1 MHQNTLLDFLISI
14 LMIGSL
20 FYINREQIVNKMM
33 IHLFESQEMIIIK
46 LVLKEKNI
54 VGYFK

>member
-33 IHLFESQEMIIIK
+33 IHLFESQEMTIII

-54 VGYFK
+54 AGYFE

>member
-1 MHQNTLLDFLISI
+1 
-14 LMIGSL
+14 MIGSL

-54 VGYFK
+54 VGYFKWLNN